1 MERPVKGSIKKL
13 DKNRWQVRIT
23 FTDEQGKKHDKKVLS
38 ESYSE
43 ANEILKRLVNELD
56 YGGQAII
63 KDRMT
68 FEDLAKFYSE
78 KYLIPA
84 KYVDGRKV
92 AGLRSVVHT
101 KAFLPPLI
109 EYFGNKRIKE
119 ITHTDILT
127 YKLKRLD
134 TPKQTGAKRSIAG
147 VNRELELLRR
157 MLNIA
162 HQEGWILRSPF
173 SIGKSL
179 ISKADERKC
188 ERILTREEETR
199 LLNACVGRRTH
210 LKPIIICALDTGM
223 RQGEI
228 LSLRWRNIDFDEKVI
243 TVEAFNTK
251 TMQTR
256 QVAMTTRLER
266 ELWSLYQSSNGDKNT
281 LVFGITDNVK
291 RSFDGARK
299 EVGLADVRFHDLRHT
314 AATRLVSKH
323 IPISEVGRVLG
334 HSQPSTTYRYVNA
347 NLETVR
353 RAASALDEF
362 QRQSEGTKLVEEHIN

>member
-13 DKNRWQVRIT
+13 DKMRWQVRIT
-23 FTDEQGKKHDKKVLS
+23 FTDEQGKKHDKKVLA

-43 ANEILKRLVNELD
+43 ANEIQKQLINELD
-56 YGGQAII
+56 HGGQAIL

-68 FEDLAKFYSE
+68 LADLANFYSDQ
-78 KYLIPA
+78 YLIPA

-109 EYFGNKRIKE
+109 EYFGSKRIKE

-134 TPKQTGAKRSIAG
+134 TPKQTGAKRSIAS

-162 HQEGWILRSPF
+162 YQEGWILRNPF

-179 ISKADERKC
+179 ISKADEKKR
-188 ERILTREEETR
+188 ERILTREEENR
-199 LLNACVGRRTH
+199 LLEACVDRRAH
-210 LKPIIICALDTGM
+210 LKPIIVCALDTGM

-228 LSLRWRNIDFDEKVI
+228 LSLRWRNIDFSEKLI

-256 QVAMTTRLER
+256 QVAMTMRLER
-266 ELWSLYQSSNGDKNT
+266 ELWLLYQSSKGGKDS

-299 EVGLADVRFHDLRHT
+299 DAGLPDVRFHDLRHT
-314 AATRLVSKH
+314 AATRLISKH

-334 HSQPSTTYRYVNA
+334 HTQPSTTYRYVNA
-347 NLETVR
+347 TLETAR
-353 RAASALDEF
+353 RAALALDDFHQLE
-362 QRQSEGTKLVEEHIN
+362 QTNLKEEPIN